1 MTFAHAFARVS
12 VFYPTAIWM
21 FFTVNVLDSFL
32 FTSSHRLTVNRRTV
46 YMYLRVFRDALHIRA
61 VAIMAPWPLATLAR
75 CVARSLTYSWVYGTI
90 NPLRDSLI
98 TEVIKHLNV
107 QTRWAPDDV
116 YAFATRRGR
125 QASWLARG
133 QETGRG
139 RRARQAVT
147 N

>member
-1 MTFAHAFARVS
+1 MWFLRILNVIPKTFPKNRIWHFHNFSSINGSHVHIS
-12 VFYPTAIWM
+12 FSWHFYTYH
-21 FFTVNVLDSFL
+21 FL
-32 FTSSHRLTVNRRTV
+32 V
-46 YMYLRVFRDALHIRA
+46 A
-61 VAIMAPWPLATLAR
+61 VAIPWPLAMLAK

-107 QTRWAPDDV
+107 QTRWASDDV

-125 QASWLARG
+125 QPGRLAAWHG
-133 QETGRG
+133 KGRQSG
-139 RRARQAVT
+139 AGEANQAVT

>member
-1 MTFAHAFARVS
+1 MIYTNIYILFQEEVYFA
-12 VFYPTAIWM
+12 T
-21 FFTVNVLDSFL
+21 
-32 FTSSHRLTVNRRTV
+32 FTSLIFNVFLTLILKLMASTCAPPPSWRL
-46 YMYLRVFRDALHIRA
+46 YIPAA
-61 VAIMAPWPLATLAR
+61 VATSWPLATMFAR

-107 QTRWAPDDV
+107 QTRWAPTYMHSQRDV
-116 YAFATRRGR
+116 AGSRVGQRRGR
-125 QASWLARG
+125 GESRG
-133 QETGRG
+133 QG